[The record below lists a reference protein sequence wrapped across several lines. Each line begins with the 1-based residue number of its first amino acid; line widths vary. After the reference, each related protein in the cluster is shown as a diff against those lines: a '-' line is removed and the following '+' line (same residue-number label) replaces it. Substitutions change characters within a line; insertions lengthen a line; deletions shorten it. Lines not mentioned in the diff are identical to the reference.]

1 MAKKKEEEIIETIE
15 DNTTEKT
22 EVKSKPTKTSKA
34 QKKQQTPKKE
44 EEVVVKK
51 TLLECIDELEDST
64 LIFEK
69 LVQHNLYQQYKEER
83 ELRKQDRF
91 IPPTINVDEFKRLME
106 D

>member
-1 MAKKKEEEIIETIE
+1 MARKKEEEPITE

-34 QKKQQTPKKE
+34 QKTQPTPKKEE

-69 LVQHNLYQQYKEER
+69 LVKHNLYQQYKEER